1 MPKGGLDKS
10 LHSPAYDAFLVALR
24 KARDDAGMTQEQA
37 AKKLKKPQ
45 SFVSKCE
52 SGERRVDVV
61 ELMAFCDAYRTS
73 AESFVRKLRRR
84 I

>member
-1 MPKGGLDKS
+1 MPSGGLKKS
-10 LHSPAYDAFLVALR
+10 LHSAAYDRFLTLLR
-24 KARDDAGMTQEQA
+24 KAREDAGLSQVQA

-61 ELMAFCDAYRTS
+61 ELLAFCDAYALS
-73 AESFVRKLRRR
+73 AERFLRALRGR
-84 I
+84 